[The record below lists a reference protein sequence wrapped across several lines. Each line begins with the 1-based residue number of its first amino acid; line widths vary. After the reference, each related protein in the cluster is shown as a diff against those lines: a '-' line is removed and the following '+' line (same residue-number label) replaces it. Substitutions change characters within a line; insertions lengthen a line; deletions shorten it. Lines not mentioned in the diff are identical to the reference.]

1 MRPLPDPL
9 AHNPSPPAEVRA
21 FIDRLSAH
29 FGGNASKSAAD
40 GGQSDAAD
48 FARQFPPQ
56 PRLDPLVRAR
66 NLRRPPLDVVREA
79 IDLARRR
86 REGREG
92 EGWLLWREAAQP

>member
-1 MRPLPDPL
+1 MQPLPDSL
-9 AHNPSPPAEVRA
+9 AHNPSHPAEVRA

-29 FGGNASKSAAD
+29 FAGNASKSAAAA
-40 GGQSDAAD
+40 GQSDAAG

-66 NLRRPPLDVVREA
+66 TLRRPPLDVVREA

-86 REGREG
+86 REGRQG
-92 EGWLLWREAAQP
+92 EGWLLWRKGAQP